1 MHQVLPP
8 SPGLDLFSVTICKSK
23 HNAHPLRRNQHTR
36 FHYEVCLWYQ
46 FHRCISD
53 LTELSL
59 QPRECLT
66 LFSLAQRTPGPLWA
80 ASHRDP
86 PCFGAL
92 HCYSGPPVTLTV
104 CVSVVCIQGR
114 LAVVSLPSVCVSSS
128 AVCPLCL
135 SSWFLARA
143 LDRKWE
149 IYFIWLELHCSF
161 LTTGVTSL

>member
-36 FHYEVCLWYQ
+36 FHYKVCLWYQ

-86 PCFGAL
+86 PLLWRTPLLFWASCHSDSLCFCCL
-92 HCYSGPPVTLTV
+92 HSREACGCVSPKRLCFQFRGLPPLSLIMVFGSGP
-104 CVSVVCIQGR
+104 
-114 LAVVSLPSVCVSSS
+114 
-128 AVCPLCL
+128 
-135 SSWFLARA
+135 
-143 LDRKWE
+143 
-149 IYFIWLELHCSF
+149 
-161 LTTGVTSL
+161 